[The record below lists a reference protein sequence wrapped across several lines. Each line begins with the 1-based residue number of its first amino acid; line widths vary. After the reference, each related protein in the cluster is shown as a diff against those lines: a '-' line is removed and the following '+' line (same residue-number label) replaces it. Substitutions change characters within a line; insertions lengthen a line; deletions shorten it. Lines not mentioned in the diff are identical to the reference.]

1 MRNAKEN
8 SRNAGTRN
16 AKSHRNARPSLV
28 KYLFRPQPHTEE
40 PIDDSALLGIK
51 YVSPLQEGF
60 SASSALLRNKCAS
73 PQQVRFSASRR
84 LLCFKCA
91 SPQQVCFSASSDLH
105 FSKRKSGKHVFQIA
119 SSLLAYPATPL
130 LVFLTLSFLTLQGFS
145 GLVTI
150 RPTVGVQFS
159 ALNCALQR
167 TEGGKTMRA
176 SLYVCMYVCMFRY
189 VVVFMESQH
198 PTANRTR
205 C

>member
-73 PQQVRFSASRR
+73 P
-84 LLCFKCA
+84 L
-91 SPQQVCFSASSDLH
+91 QVCFSASSDLH